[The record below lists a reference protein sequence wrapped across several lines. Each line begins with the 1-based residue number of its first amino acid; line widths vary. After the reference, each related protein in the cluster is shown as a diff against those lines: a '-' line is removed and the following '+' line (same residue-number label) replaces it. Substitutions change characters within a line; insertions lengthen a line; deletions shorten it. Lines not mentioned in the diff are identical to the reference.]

1 PAHRGGGDPVAAHLR
16 GRDAGPAAD
25 RPACDGRARRHLRTP
40 GRQRGAGHRATD
52 PAGRRSAG
60 GPSAADH
67 DDVQPPR
74 RRDAVA
80 WAAAERLCSRGDWA
94 IFLYQLRQHC
104 PRAGARLEALM
115 DPLVNE
121 RPLTSQQ
128 TRDLREVLRA
138 ARDELSAKPATE
150 ARANQVF
157 ASAEDLEAMIAAAR
171 ARLGQEPTLADVW
184 ADLFSRIDPLLV

>member
-1 PAHRGGGDPVAAHLR
+1 
-16 GRDAGPAAD
+16 
-25 RPACDGRARRHLRTP
+25 
-40 GRQRGAGHRATD
+40 
-52 PAGRRSAG
+52 
-60 GPSAADH
+60 
-67 DDVQPPR
+67 
-74 RRDAVA
+74 
-80 WAAAERLCSRGDWA
+80 
-94 IFLYQLRQHC
+94 
-104 PRAGARLEALM
+104 M

-171 ARLGQEPTLADVW
+171 ARLGKDPSLADIW
-184 ADLFSRIDPLLV
+184 EDLFSRLDPLLESAIDKGRGIYFGNV

>member
-1 PAHRGGGDPVAAHLR
+1 MAAAAAAVLTR
-16 GRDAGPAAD
+16 PAAE
-25 RPACDGRARRHLRTP
+25 GRRGKRGSARRSPCLSVAPPDGFRLWGDAEWERWLREHP
-40 GRQRGAGHRATD
+40 
-52 PAGRRSAG
+52 
-60 GPSAADH
+60 
-67 DDVQPPR
+67 
-74 RRDAVA
+74 
-80 WAAAERLCSRGDWA
+80 WEAAERLCSRGNWA

-157 ASAEDLEAMIAAAR
+157 ASAEDLEEMIAAAR
-171 ARLGQEPTLADVW
+171 ARLGKDPSLADIW
-184 ADLFSRIDPLLV
+184 EDLFSRLDPLLESAIDKGRGIYFGNV